1 MKSKRFWYL
10 DAPIEFASL
19 TRITKNS
26 VGSLLSFADA
36 SSWGRL
42 SISAIR
48 NSRFKALLRPRPC
61 WLLCSYNTNIVLP
74 VAHVVIMKGKADSTQ
89 ATKSPLKKTSQITD
103 TDHNHDA
110 SFIFL
115 NHHTIPYPS
124 PYIFTIILSPIAP
137 YPAPPSPLELI
148 N

>member
-89 ATKSPLKKTSQITD
+89 ATKSPLKKTSQIT
-103 TDHNHDA
+103 TNHDA

-115 NHHTIPYPS
+115 NHHTAIS
-124 PYIFTIILSPIAP
+124 LQYIFTIILSPIAP